1 MSKKKY
7 SFVLMNDIGWYK
19 SYRFRPRILIY
30 IGSILALFLC
40 FVVWTFYWNTAQ
52 YIKYEEAQNSL
63 IILEK
68 RVLEQ
73 RTELERLSNV
83 KLFAQDNKV
92 DKNIQEPLTALS
104 LPKIFEKIDLGVAD
118 VGNLKTN
125 FVENSL
131 NFSFDLKNLTETAL
145 SGAAELNIY
154 LADASLKELGVQGNN
169 LDFFIQRFKRITGIF
184 LLPNGISYKDIFAL
198 QLLIKDEKGK
208 VLFSEV
214 YPLYTLTN

>member
-1 MSKKKY
+1 
-7 SFVLMNDIGWYK
+7 MN
-19 SYRFRPRILIY
+19 
-30 IGSILALFLC
+30 
-40 FVVWTFYWNTAQ
+40 
-52 YIKYEEAQNSL
+52 
-63 IILEK
+63 
-68 RVLEQ
+68 
-73 RTELERLSNV
+73 
-83 KLFAQDNKV
+83 
-92 DKNIQEPLTALS
+92 EPLTSLS
-104 LPKIFEKIDLGVAD
+104 LPKLFEKIDLGVAD

-145 SGAAELNIY
+145 SGVAELNIY
-154 LADASLKELGVQGNN
+154 LADASLEELGAQGNN